1 MVAFSLLV
9 IFSVFMRLLLSSPRV
24 TPAGSRIVYGYFYD
38 SDAEIVKTADP
49 FDHPRKE
56 NTY

>member
-1 MVAFSLLV
+1 MEIARVV

-56 NTY
+56 NIY